1 MRTDKWKK
9 RLFYISILIAFGMIF
24 IFNVL
29 TPVMS
34 DDLFYG
40 KEVSTAGSVWG
51 LIQQEY
57 NQYMTWSGRSV
68 CHLILRLFLTGNK
81 MIFNVFNSIIFVLL
95 TLLIYW
101 NVEHK
106 KKYDLCIFTL
116 INLMLWFFGVVFRQ
130 TVLWETGACNYL
142 WGSAIIMSFITCYR
156 YALMHWK
163 DLRHNV
169 LLTILFP
176 VLGVLAGW
184 CNENSSG

>member
-116 INLMLWFFGVVFRQ
+116 INLMLWFFGVVCGKPEL
-130 TVLWETGACNYL
+130 V
-142 WGSAIIMSFITCYR
+142 IIYG
-156 YALMHWK
+156 
-163 DLRHNV
+163 V
-169 LLTILFP
+169 PPLL
-176 VLGVLAGW
+176 
-184 CNENSSG
+184 

>member
-29 TPVMS
+29 TPIMS

-68 CHLILRLFLTGNK
+68 CHL
-81 MIFNVFNSIIFVLL
+81 S
-95 TLLIYW
+95 LI
-101 NVEHK
+101 H
-106 KKYDLCIFTL
+106 I
-116 INLMLWFFGVVFRQ
+116 
-130 TVLWETGACNYL
+130 
-142 WGSAIIMSFITCYR
+142 
-156 YALMHWK
+156 
-163 DLRHNV
+163 
-169 LLTILFP
+169 
-176 VLGVLAGW
+176 
-184 CNENSSG
+184 